1 MDTLEFLITPSYP
14 FFFFYWNCIVLL
26 DYFFA
31 YLEFFFYIQN
41 FQQLWKML
49 FNANNSSLNSIQIW
63 NIFQICRIKIQRK
76 QIEFRKGRLFRRY
89 EKKKR
94 RRREKKNRILSA
106 PTKIYFPF
114 ERFNSLLFPLSP
126 LCPLTLPLLP
136 WKTQFLASVK
146 SQRTIENAHDQSIYF
161 LVYFRITKVRGR
173 NLRGIFMAWRTIH
186 QVIKPDESFSFNI
199 EHYPRTQIKIVARR
213 ILKL

>member
-1 MDTLEFLITPSYP
+1 MHWIT
-14 FFFFYWNCIVLL
+14 FFVIV
-26 DYFFA
+26 
-31 YLEFFFYIQN
+31 EN
-41 FQQLWKML
+41 FESKK
-49 FNANNSSLNSIQIW
+49 
-63 NIFQICRIKIQRK
+63 KIQGMQK
-76 QIEFRKGRLFRRY
+76 SNLNVLCNFS
-89 EKKKR
+89 
-94 RRREKKNRILSA
+94 REKKNRILSA

>member
-1 MDTLEFLITPSYP
+1 
-14 FFFFYWNCIVLL
+14 
-26 DYFFA
+26 
-31 YLEFFFYIQN
+31 
-41 FQQLWKML
+41 ML

-89 EKKKR
+89 EKKKKEE
-94 RRREKKNRILSA
+94 EKKRNRILSA